1 MKIIHFPED
10 GYASNSYLLV
20 SGGEAAAVDPSID
33 AETLIS
39 AAGENGA
46 EIRLI
51 ILTHGHFDHM
61 LSLDDLRDKTGAPV
75 LIGAGDGGFLTD
87 PKLNLFCQA
96 LGQNTAF
103 APAER
108 LLSDGDEIK
117 LGEEK
122 LTVLSTPG
130 HTPGSCCF
138 TFDGGLITGD
148 TLFHMSV
155 GRCDLPGGD
164 GKELKASIERLKTLP
179 LDFTI
184 YPGHG
189 PISTLEKQTNLN
201 PFMNGEI

>member
-1 MKIIHFPED
+1 MKILRIPTGGD
-10 GYASNSYLLV
+10 ASNSYLLV
-20 SGGEAAAVDPSID
+20 SGTEAAAVDPSADPD
-33 AETLIS
+33 AIIE
-39 AAGENGA
+39 AAGERNA
-46 EIRLI
+46 EIKYI

-61 LSLDDLRDKTGAPV
+61 LSLDDLRDRTGAPV

-87 PKLNLFCQA
+87 PTLNLFCQA

-179 LDFTI
+179 PDLTI

-189 PISTLEKQTNLN
+189 PISTLEKQTTLN
-201 PFMNGEI
+201 PYMNGAL